1 MRIMRLGTGVVFW
14 FFYAIM
20 CAHAEQLPIT
30 TYTAA
35 DGLAQNLVLKIVSDS
50 HGYLWFCTAEGL
62 SRFDGYSFTN
72 YTTDNGLPHRSVRHL
87 LETRDGNY
95 WIATGDGL
103 VRFNPNALTSRE
115 RAPMFSTY
123 RADDTGARNIMI
135 LYEDRSGTIW
145 CGTQNGL
152 YKLHQHNGR
161 VEFEYVRLGPTANGQ
176 NLVEAVLEDRAGS
189 LWVGTRGNGLYRRA
203 SDGTL
208 QHYSTRDGLPV
219 PRINDLLQDRQ
230 GRIWVATSLGL
241 CLLAQNQGDA
251 TRVAIHVYQKGRGG
265 FQYNWVQALFESSD
279 GRLWAALAGGL
290 TEILPSTDAV
300 RQTFKTYDAKHGL
313 SHLDLTSLAEDN
325 AGNLWMGATSG
336 AMKYARGGLVTFANV
351 GADGIFE
358 SLDGDVC
365 LIRVL
370 PERIELATPRNKSG
384 ELSVIRPRFP
394 ATVRYFGF
402 GWNQIGL
409 QDRQG
414 DVWLA
419 TGEGLARF
427 QAIKHLTQLAK
438 ATPTHFYTTQSGLK
452 ANLVWRL
459 FEDKRGDIWIG
470 TASNRIGVT
479 RWDRATSTFHHY
491 TENDGLPQEG
501 WVQAIAEDR
510 QGYIWLGVAN
520 TLLRYRNGRFQ
531 TVTTIDA
538 SRGGINTIHLDLL
551 GRLWIGMDTGG
562 LLRTDNGDAEVPV
575 FRSYSHASGL
585 SSNQIL
591 ALTSDQHSNVYVFT
605 GRGLDYLNATT
616 GTVTHFTTAEGLVV
630 GAPKA
635 AFRDKHGLLWFVTD
649 RGISTFSPP
658 TNPTAQP
665 HVPILISRLFLGGK
679 QHALSEL
686 GQSEVPEIR
695 LGPGESQVQIDFV
708 GLNFIIGQKLKY
720 QYKLEGIDRD
730 WSAPSEQRSVNYA
743 RLAPGTYR
751 FLVRALRSDGA
762 TSGSPASVS
771 FVILPPVWQRWWFV
785 TVISVAVILL
795 AYALY
800 RYRVTRLLEIE
811 RIRTR
816 IASDLHDDIGAN
828 LSLIAMVSEVA
839 NRQTQSELSQLSAWL
854 TLISN
859 TSRETV
865 DSMSDIVW
873 AINPAKDRVSDLIH
887 RMRRV
892 TADILGPRNIEF
904 SFRAPEQTDHQ
915 HLTAD
920 TRREVFMIFK
930 EALNNV
936 ARHAACTNV
945 HITFAIDD
953 RHLQLMIEDNG
964 KGFDPTATSTGNG
977 VASMRRRSAR
987 LRADLAIISTPEAG
1001 TSVQLKLPLHASKWM
1016 SWRGALLKR
1025 SPR

>member
-1 MRIMRLGTGVVFW
+1 MRVMRLGTGVVICFL
-14 FFYAIM
+14 YAIT
-20 CAHAEQLPIT
+20 CARAEQLPIT

-35 DGLAQNLVLKIVSDS
+35 DGLAQNLVLKIIRDS

-72 YTTDNGLPHRSVRHL
+72 YSTDNGLPHRSVRHL

-103 VRFNPNALTSRE
+103 VRFIPNALSSPQHE
-115 RAPMFSTY
+115 RMFSTY
-123 RADDTGARNIMI
+123 RADDTAARNVMI

-145 CGTQNGL
+145 CGTHNGL
-152 YKLHQHNGR
+152 YRLHPQNDR
-161 VEFEYVRLGPTANGQ
+161 VEFEYVRLGPTERGQ
-176 NLVEAVLEDRAGS
+176 NLVEAILEDREGS

-203 SDGTL
+203 PGGAL
-208 QHYSTRDGLPV
+208 QHYSTSDGLPV

-241 CLLAQNQGDA
+241 CVLTQHQGNT
-251 TRVAIHVYQKGRGG
+251 TRVSIRVYQKGVRGLE
-265 FQYNWVQALFESSD
+265 YNWVQALYESSD

-290 TEILPSTDAV
+290 TEILPATDAAQQ
-300 RQTFKTYDAKHGL
+300 RFKTYDARQGL

-325 AGNLWMGATSG
+325 AGNLWIGATSG
-336 AMKYARGGLVTFANV
+336 AMKFARSGLFTYKNV

-358 SLDGDVC
+358 SKDGDVC

-370 PERIELATPRNKSG
+370 PETIELAIATNKRG
-384 ELSVIRPRFP
+384 ELSFIRPRFP
-394 ATVRYFGF
+394 PTVRYFGF

-427 QAIKHLTQLAK
+427 QGIRHLKQLAK
-438 ATPTHFYTTQSGLK
+438 ATPTHFYTTQNGLK

-459 FEDKRGDIWIG
+459 FEDRRGDIWIG

-479 RWDRATSTFHHY
+479 RWERATSTFHHY
-491 TENDGLPQEG
+491 TQNDGLPSEG
-501 WVQAIAEDR
+501 WVQAIGEDA
-510 QGYIWLGVAN
+510 QGDIWLGVAN
-520 TLLRYRNGRFQ
+520 TLLRYRNGGFQ
-531 TVTTIDA
+531 PVTTIDGP
-538 SRGGINTIHLDLL
+538 RGGINAIHLDLL

-562 LLRTDNGDAEVPV
+562 LLRTDNADAEVPV
-575 FRSYSHASGL
+575 FKRYANTSGL
-585 SSNQIL
+585 SSNQVL
-591 ALTSDQHSNVYVFT
+591 ALTSDQHGDVYVFT

-616 GTVTHFTTAEGLVV
+616 GTVTHFTMAEGLAG

-635 AFRDKHGLLWFVTD
+635 ALRDKHGLLWFATD
-649 RGISTFSPP
+649 RGISTF
-658 TNPTAQP
+658 NPQAYPAPQP
-665 HVPILISRLFLGGK
+665 HVPVLISRLFLGGD
-679 QHALSEL
+679 QYAISEL
-686 GQSEVPEIR
+686 GQSEVPEIQ

-743 RLAPGTYR
+743 RLSPGRYR
-751 FLVRALRSDGA
+751 FLVRALRSDGT
-762 TSGSPASVS
+762 TSASPASVS

-785 TVISVAVILL
+785 TAVSVAVMLL

-816 IASDLHDDIGAN
+816 IATDLHDDIGSN

-839 NRQTQSELSQLSAWL
+839 NRQTRSERSQLSAWL

-873 AINPAKDRVSDLIH
+873 AINPAKDRVSDLIQ
-887 RMRRV
+887 RMRRLA
-892 TADILGPRNIEF
+892 ADILGPRHVEF
-904 SFRAPEQTDHQ
+904 SFKAPEQKDEQ
-915 HLTAD
+915 HLGAD

-936 ARHAACTNV
+936 ARHSACTNV
-945 HITFAIDD
+945 AITIAIDD
-953 RHLQLMIEDNG
+953 RHLQLVIEDNG
-964 KGFDPTATSTGNG
+964 KGFDLTAPPTGNG
-977 VASMRRRSAR
+977 VVSMRRRAAR
-987 LRADLAIISTPEAG
+987 LKADLAIISTSETG
-1001 TSVQLKLPLHASKWM
+1001 TVVQLKLPLHGSKWPT
-1016 SWRGALLKR
+1016 WRPALLKR
-1025 SPR
+1025 LPR